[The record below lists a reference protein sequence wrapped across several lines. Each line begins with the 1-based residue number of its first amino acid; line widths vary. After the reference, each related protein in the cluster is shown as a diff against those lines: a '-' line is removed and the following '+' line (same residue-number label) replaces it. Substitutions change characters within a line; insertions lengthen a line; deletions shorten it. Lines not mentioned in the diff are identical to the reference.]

1 MQIKIQAAQKMET
14 IRQTQKKYGTR
25 TMALA
30 IILAM
35 GLIVMGEKAAGKG
48 LVLGALFS
56 VINFVLI
63 GSTLPRI
70 VGHEKRTAIYFSFA
84 SLLLRYTLLAIP
96 LILAIKLDQFNI
108 ITALVGIFMVQAII
122 LLDHLPIPIGQKRAS
137 S

>member
-1 MQIKIQAAQKMET
+1 MEA

-25 TMALA
+25 AMTVA

-35 GLIVMGEKAAGKG
+35 ILIILGEKAAGKG

-63 GSTLPRI
+63 GSTLPRT
-70 VGHEKRTAIYFSFA
+70 VGHGKRA
-84 SLLLRYTLLAIP
+84 STFISLVSLILRYTLLAVP
-96 LILAIKLDQFNI
+96 LILAIKLDQFSL
-108 ITALVGIFMVQAII
+108 ITVLIGIFMVQLMI
-122 LLDHLPIPIGQKRAS
+122 LMDHLPLPLRQNRVGQKRAS

>member
-1 MQIKIQAAQKMET
+1 MT
-14 IRQTQKKYGTR
+14 V
-25 TMALA
+25 A
-30 IILAM
+30 IIIAM

-70 VGHEKRTAIYFSFA
+70 VGHKKRTAIYISFA

-122 LLDHLPIPIGQKRAS
+122 LLDYLPIPIGQKRAS

>member
-1 MQIKIQAAQKMET
+1 MQIKIETARKMEA

-25 TMALA
+25 TMAVA
-30 IILAM
+30 IVLAM

-63 GSTLPRI
+63 GSTLPRT
-70 VGHEKRTAIYFSFA
+70 VGHERRTAIYISFV
-84 SLLLRYTLLAIP
+84 SLFLRYTLLAIP
-96 LILAIKLDQFNI
+96 LILAIRLDQFNI
-108 ITALVGIFMVQAII
+108 ITVLVGIFMVQMII
-122 LLDHLPIPIGQKRAS
+122 LLDHLPILTGQKRAS